1 MSYDVL
7 VENLR
12 RAAGDFR
19 SMVAPLAGYH
29 FATVD
34 VSGEAFGHV
43 ELAGWYV
50 AVADQCD
57 NAGQALHD
65 GAGALATSL
74 DYAANQYEQ
83 TDQGVAQGFSGPL
96 GQLGG
101 RP

>member
-12 RAAGDFR
+12 RAAGDFQ
-19 SMVAPLAGYH
+19 SLVAPLAGYD

-34 VSGEAFGHV
+34 VSGETFGHV
-43 ELAGWYV
+43 ELAAWYT

-57 NAGQALHD
+57 NAGRALHD
-65 GAGALATSL
+65 GAGTLATSL

-83 TDQGVAQGFSGPL
+83 TDQGIAQGFAGPL
-96 GQLGG
+96 GPLGA